1 MTKKVMIVE
10 DAKSDAEKLSVLV
23 RDYGAQV
30 VEASDGKQAIEKA
43 KSEKPDLIF
52 MDVNMVNMDGFEAT
66 RHILAIPECKDIPIV
81 FVTSKGQKADQV
93 WAKMLGGKGFV
104 AKPYLAQQ
112 IVDELKNFLG

>member
-1 MTKKVMIVE
+1 MAKKVMIVE
-10 DAKSDAEKLSVLV
+10 DAKSDAEKLESLV
-23 RDYGAQV
+23 KGFGAEV
-30 VEASDGKQAIEKA
+30 VRAADGQQAIDGA
-43 KSEKPDLIF
+43 KSHKPDMIF

-104 AKPYLAQQ
+104 AKPYADDQ
-112 IVDELKNFLG
+112 IVAELKRFLG